1 MPSVAAI
8 HKIDPNR
15 LAEALQEAIASLN
28 DSDTQLVL
36 DFSDVQRVKPGAL
49 KELESLAKRAEE
61 KSVRPVLSG
70 VNVSVYKV
78 LKLARL
84 TSRFSFV
91 N

>member
-1 MPSVAAI
+1 MSSVAVI

-15 LAEALQEAIASLN
+15 LAEGLQEALVSLN
-28 DSDTQLVL
+28 DSAPELVL
-36 DFSDVQRVKPGAL
+36 DFSDVQRVKPDAL

-61 KSVRPVLSG
+61 KSVRPVLRG
-70 VNVSVYKV
+70 VNVDVYKV

-84 TSRFSFV
+84 TSRFTFA